1 MDVVW
6 MDKFLLDKTVANTK
20 GQSVIEYILLL
31 SVIAGLGSAVMNN
44 KKFKGFLSGKD
55 GMFLTMKKG
64 MAYSY
69 RYGIEYNNGMV
80 YDFDYSSPK
89 HPTYMNAEA
98 GSSHFFTNGK
108 KYP

>member
-1 MDVVW
+1 
-6 MDKFLLDKTVANTK
+6 
-20 GQSVIEYILLL
+20 L

-69 RYGIEYNNGMV
+69 RYGIEYGNSMV
-80 YDFDYSSPK
+80 FEFEYNSTK
-89 HPTYMNAEA
+89 HPTYMNISE
-98 GSSHFFTNGK
+98 GTSHFFTNGE